1 MKNTNAAILELSNV
15 GIGLPLGADRQ
26 WAVRDVSLTI
36 LPQQTLCLVGE
47 SGSGKSVIAQA
58 IMGILPSALPLKEGK
73 IKLLGKDIP
82 KQRSPNFNLLRSVKM
97 GMVFQDAVASLNP
110 IKKVGHQLEEIL
122 LVHGV
127 SRKERKSRVLKM
139 LSAVL
144 LPKPESAYRSYP
156 HEMSGGQAQRI
167 VIAGALLLNPSLL
180 IADEPTTALDV
191 TTQAEI
197 LELITKLK
205 IEFNTSVLFITHDFG
220 VVSEVGDQI
229 AVMKDGKILEQG
241 SVKNV
246 LKNPQNEYTRSLL
259 KAANLDTSK
268 KKLKETEE
276 ILKADNISLTYKKGF
291 FFNQTKFKAVQKV
304 SLSLTAGSTLAVVGE
319 SGSGKS
325 SLAKC
330 LLRLEK
336 TNSGKIYY
344 RGKDITDLK
353 GAHLKNFRSKV
364 QVVLQDPFGALD
376 PRFKIIDA
384 IAEGPIIHGSSW
396 NEANSRAIEMLSLV
410 GLTPQSAERY
420 PQEFSGGQRQ
430 RICIAR
436 ALIMRPEVLIAD
448 EAVSALDVSIQVK
461 ILDLFEDLQKRLG
474 FAMIFITHDLHVA
487 AAISDSVIVMKDGR
501 VVESGQTSSVFM
513 NPQAKYTKM
522 LISSAPGYQGGEVL

>member
-1 MKNTNAAILELSNV
+1 MKNTNTAILELSNI
-15 GIGLPLGADRQ
+15 GIRLPLGADRE
-26 WAVRDVSLTI
+26 WAVRGVSFSI
-36 LPQQTLCLVGE
+36 FPQQTLCLVGE

-58 IMGILPSALPLKEGK
+58 IMGMLPAALPLKEGK
-73 IKLLGKDIP
+73 IDLLGKITP
-82 KQRSPNFNLLRSVKM
+82 EQRSPEFNLLRSVKM
-97 GMVFQDAVASLNP
+97 GMIFQDAVASLNP
-110 IKKVGHQLEEIL
+110 IKRVGHQLEEIL

-127 SRKERKSRVLKM
+127 SRKERKPRVLKM
-139 LSAVL
+139 LRDVL
-144 LPKPESAYRSYP
+144 LPNPESSYNSYP

-167 VIAGALLLNPSLL
+167 VIAGALLLNPALL

-205 IEFNTSVLFITHDFG
+205 SKFDTSVLFITHDFG
-220 VVSEVGDQI
+220 VVSDIADQI
-229 AVMKDGKILEQG
+229 AVMKDGEIVEQG
-241 SVKNV
+241 SAQNILQK
-246 LKNPQNEYTRSLL
+246 PQHEYTQKLL
-259 KAANLDTSK
+259 KAAILDASK
-268 KKLKETEE
+268 EKLEETEE
-276 ILKADNISLTYKKGF
+276 ILKADAISLTYKKGF
-291 FFNQTKFKAVQKV
+291 LFNQREFKAVQQV
-304 SLSLTAGSTLAVVGE
+304 SLSLKAGSTLAVVGE

-330 LLRLEK
+330 LLRLE
-336 TNSGKIYY
+336 TINEGRIFY
-344 RGKDITDLK
+344 RGKDITNQKGVLLK
-353 GAHLKNFRSKV
+353 DFRSKV

-384 IAEGPIIHGSSW
+384 IAEGPIIHGSSR
-396 NEANSRAIEMLSLV
+396 EKANLRALEMLSLV

-436 ALIMRPEVLIAD
+436 ALIMRPEILIAD

-474 FAMIFITHDLHVA
+474 FAMIFITHDLRVA
-487 AAISDSVIVMKDGR
+487 AAISDSVIVMKGGQ
-501 VVESGQTSSVFM
+501 VVESGATPSVFK
-513 NPQAKYTKM
+513 NPQAPYTKM
-522 LISSAPGYQGGEVL
+522 LLASAPGSGVGEVK

>member
-1 MKNTNAAILELSNV
+1 
-15 GIGLPLGADRQ
+15 
-26 WAVRDVSLTI
+26 
-36 LPQQTLCLVGE
+36 LV
-47 SGSGKSVIAQA
+47 
-58 IMGILPSALPLKEGK
+58 
-73 IKLLGKDIP
+73 
-82 KQRSPNFNLLRSVKM
+82 
-97 GMVFQDAVASLNP
+97 
-110 IKKVGHQLEEIL
+110 
-122 LVHGV
+122 
-127 SRKERKSRVLKM
+127 
-139 LSAVL
+139 
-144 LPKPESAYRSYP
+144 
-156 HEMSGGQAQRI
+156 
-167 VIAGALLLNPSLL
+167 
-180 IADEPTTALDV
+180 ADEPTTALDV

-205 IEFNTSVLFITHDFG
+205 VEFNTSVLFITHDFG
-220 VVSEVGDQI
+220 VVSEIGDQI

-246 LKNPQNEYTRSLL
+246 LKNPQNEYTQRLL

-330 LLRLEK
+330 LLRLEN
-336 TNSGKIYY
+336 TNAGKIYY
-344 RGKDITDLK
+344 RGKDIADLK
-353 GAHLKNFRSKV
+353 GAHLRNFRSKV

-396 NEANSRAIEMLSLV
+396 DEANSRAIEMLSLV

-474 FAMIFITHDLHVA
+474 FAMVFITHDLHVA
-487 AAISDSVIVMKDGR
+487 AAISDSVIVMKDGQ
-501 VVESGQTSSVFM
+501 VVESGPTSSVFK

-522 LISSAPGYQGGEVL
+522 LLSSAPGYQGGEAL